1 MTQTKTWLV
10 IGLAAV
16 LAAAGCGK
24 SGGGKRKVDPR
35 FGTTASGRPI
45 QEKKLG
51 DRLATFESEAMV
63 DSVAWD
69 SGQVVVRYRWKNND
83 KNKGLWIGLIEL
95 RAPGDV
101 RVKWDL
107 GGERGQSTEA
117 APGQEASNVAVFP
130 LPEETWKKGGVW
142 LYIDGEGP
150 DGYAIVAN

>member
-35 FGTTASGRPI
+35 FGTTASGRP
-45 QEKKLG
+45 
-51 DRLATFESEAMV
+51 
-63 DSVAWD
+63 
-69 SGQVVVRYRWKNND
+69 
-83 KNKGLWIGLIEL
+83 WIGLIEL